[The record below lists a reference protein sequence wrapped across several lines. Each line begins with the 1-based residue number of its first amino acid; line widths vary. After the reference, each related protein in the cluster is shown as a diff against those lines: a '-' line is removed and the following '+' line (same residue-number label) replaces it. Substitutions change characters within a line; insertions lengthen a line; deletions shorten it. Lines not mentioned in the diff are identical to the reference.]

1 MKQNGFVV
9 DIIKTKRIEIDD
21 DAHELPPYVEKYAEY
36 RVADWFCPDEWS
48 NDGVFIPVEEGDPMW
63 FDLRGNEECA
73 CLPAIQRLNPITGEP
88 ADLDAGLSKDP
99 TQNYMTL
106 PRQKW
111 IDGYVNG
118 GKVYQFIATKAGI
131 GLAVAEFV
139 LPVHMQDSH
148 ALGFAFFNP
157 KNPKPKPQPW
167 VRNPEQMCIQKGD
180 ASPKK
185 HILMAGGFMKSAGD
199 CFDRPVGESY
209 GSSTMDFCGSDGGGG
224 AGASA
229 GGTEALY
236 DEKVSDGLTSGA
248 LYSAESI
255 PVKCCSNIDEMTTKG
270 IPLSKTITDPE
281 EVEAPETVDVLAEKE
296 ADLTDLDKA
305 SMGQG
310 GRIAQQIVTDH
321 NTVDYYHKDRS
332 ALLTIYFALPEMY
345 DAILKKGRR
354 QDATRK
360 DKYKMSGKVGG
371 VQVPLITQAEAGQ

>member
-9 DIIKTKRIEIDD
+9 DIIKTERINIDEN
-21 DAHELPPYVEKYAEY
+21 AHELPPYIEKYAEY

-48 NDGVFIPVEEGDPMW
+48 KDGVFIPVKEGDPMW
-63 FDLRGNEECA
+63 FDLRGNDECA
-73 CLPAIQRLNPITGEP
+73 CLPAIQRLNPITGDP
-88 ADLDAGLSKDP
+88 SDLDAGLSKDP
-99 TQNYMTL
+99 TQNYLAL

-118 GKVYQFIATKAGI
+118 GKVYQFIVTKAGI

-157 KNPKPKPQPW
+157 KNPKPKPQPR
-167 VRNPEQMCIQKGD
+167 VRNPKQIYLCA

-185 HILMAGGFMKSAGD
+185 VGFAKSAMRGTQSWNSTSD
-199 CFDRPVGESY
+199 SFDSMSEEVY
-209 GSSTMDFCGSDGGGG
+209 GSSTMDFSVPSSG
-224 AGASA
+224 AGAS
-229 GGTEALY
+229 
-236 DEKVSDGLTSGA
+236 DELTSGS
-248 LYSAESI
+248 LYSGESI
-255 PVKCCSNIDEMTTKG
+255 TVNSCVDLDSGTTNPEMITKKCIAE
-270 IPLSKTITDPE
+270 E
-281 EVEAPETVDVLAEKE
+281 EVEAPETVDILAEKE

-310 GRIAQQIVTDH
+310 GRIEQQILTDD
-321 NTVDYYHKDRS
+321 NTTDYYHKDRS

-345 DAILKKGRR
+345 EAILKKGRR